1 MRNVLLAVTVLA
13 LAACGDPATEDP
25 RGYTKAPLENP
36 GLLIGDE
43 PEPALAGVPTTLEPG
58 LTAEPLE
65 AERPAA
71 GEDEGG
77 GDTSGGG
84 ETQVSLA
91 EGVTQAEFDQ
101 GRDLFSGSGGCT
113 ACHGVGGSG
122 SQLGPSL
129 TDDQWLHVDG
139 PDPDALAGVI
149 RSGVPDPIEY
159 PGPMPAMGG
168 ANLTDEQVEALAG
181 YVASIGGG

>member
-13 LAACGDPATEDP
+13 LAACGDPATEDE
-25 RGYTKAPLENP
+25 RGYTKAPLETP

-43 PEPALAGVPTTLEPG
+43 PKPALARVPVTLEPG
-58 LTAEPLE
+58 LTAEPME
-65 AERPAA
+65 PEQPA
-71 GEDEGG
+71 GVEDDG
-77 GDTSGGG
+77 GDASDGG
-84 ETQVSLA
+84 EVEVSLA
-91 EGVTQAEFDQ
+91 AGVTQAQFDQ

-113 ACHGVGGSG
+113 ACHGMGGSG

-168 ANLTDEQVEALAG
+168 ASLTDAQLEALAG
-181 YVASIGGG
+181 YVASIGGS